1 VFGEQKLSE
10 FMEVLSSSSPTPG
23 GGSASALS
31 GAVGASLVAMVAN
44 LTIGKKKYASVEE
57 EMKDVLSKATSLR
70 QKMTDLVSRDAESF
84 DAVMAA
90 FKMAKETEEEKKARK
105 AKIQE
110 TTKAATEVPLEVMRK
125 CLSGMELCSQVAE
138 KGNQNSISDAGVAAL
153 QFEACADGA
162 MLNVL
167 VNLPGIEDEDFKSR
181 AKGVADG
188 IQKEMESRSA
198 RILDLVRSKM

>member
-1 VFGEQKLSE
+1 MFGEQKLNE

-31 GAVGASLVAMVAN
+31 GAIGASLVAMVAN

-70 QKMTDLVSRDAESF
+70 QEMTDLVRRDAESF

-90 FKMAKETEEEKKARK
+90 FKMAKESEEENKARK
-105 AKIQE
+105 AKIE
-110 TTKAATEVPLEVMRK
+110 EATKAATEVPLEVMRK
-125 CLSGMELCSQVAE
+125 CLSGMELCSLVAE
-138 KGNQNSISDAGVAAL
+138 KGNQNSVSDAGVAAL
-153 QFEACADGA
+153 QFEACAEGA

-167 VNLPGIEDEDFKSR
+167 INLPGIEDDNFKSR
-181 AKGVADG
+181 VKGLADG

-198 RILDLVRSKM
+198 RILDLVKSRI